1 MGHQHR
7 EVVKRHRLSLFVFID
22 AFGWELAKRHPFLD
36 DILVQKAP
44 LNTIFGYSSTCEP
57 TIMTGKMPREHGHFA
72 FFAYDPVRSPFRFY
86 KVFSLLPK
94 SVMNRGRIRAKF
106 SQIMK
111 RVHGFTGYFQ
121 IYCMPFHLLHFFD
134 YTERRNLFEPN
145 GINGGQSTIFDHLRN
160 NKIPHRLI
168 EGNDENSVFAKA
180 NETVEE
186 TRVRFLYLFLGRLD
200 AHLHNHGT
208 HSELAAKHIAWY
220 DAQLRELFDSA
231 RQRYEEVR
239 LFIFSDHGMTDVMD
253 TCDLMT
259 RIESLGL
266 RFGEDYAA
274 VYDST
279 MARFWFLNDNARG
292 PIEAV
297 LREEPRGHIMTGEE
311 LARYGCDFPDQRYGQ
326 LFFLLDPGVLLCPS
340 HMGLKPLAAMHGYT
354 PDDKDSV
361 AAFMTNAEDIDKPA
375 GLADMCALI
384 KSEAA
389 AERVNYCERAG

>member
-1 MGHQHR
+1 
-7 EVVKRHRLSLFVFID
+7 
-22 AFGWELAKRHPFLD
+22 
-36 DILVQKAP
+36 
-44 LNTIFGYSSTCEP
+44 
-57 TIMTGKMPREHGHFA
+57 
-72 FFAYDPVRSPFRFY
+72 
-86 KVFSLLPK
+86 
-94 SVMNRGRIRAKF
+94 
-106 SQIMK
+106 
-111 RVHGFTGYFQ
+111 
-121 IYCMPFHLLHFFD
+121 MPFHLLHFFD

-231 RQRYEEVR
+231 KQRYEEVR
-239 LFIFSDHGMTDVMD
+239 LFVFSDHGMTDVID

-354 PDDKDSV
+354 PEDKDSV
-361 AAFMTNAEDIDKPA
+361 AAFMTNVEDIDKPA